1 MVRTVII
8 TIYKYTAGS
17 LNQQQLSKA
26 AFSSCDD
33 RATSCRTIAMTR
45 TLTTYLL
52 LFLVG
57 CVQNAVINETQGSLK
72 DELMRVVKDIYNEN
86 QETFK
91 NITEAAND
99 LYSENQATVEK
110 VVKVVKDLYN
120 ETYPTFRKIAKEKI
134 GSSVKEFFNKNKAT
148 FTNVGKAAAV
158 EVRKFVEMVAR
169 RFLAQLFG
177 GVRSLGNMAR
187 MVSAISSAL
196 EILMSVILKNLM
208 GFTIPNQ
215 IFNLLQIVFYFGP

>member
-17 LNQQQLSKA
+17 LNPQQLSKA

-45 TLTTYLL
+45 TLTLL

-86 QETFK
+86 QETFDKIEKAAKDLYNENEETFK

-134 GSSVKEFFNKNKAT
+134 GSSVKEFFQQ
-148 FTNVGKAAAV
+148 
-158 EVRKFVEMVAR
+158 E
-169 RFLAQLFG
+169 
-177 GVRSLGNMAR
+177 
-187 MVSAISSAL
+187 
-196 EILMSVILKNLM
+196 
-208 GFTIPNQ
+208 
-215 IFNLLQIVFYFGP
+215 